1 MHRRRQLVQGDL
13 GSVEQTMVWKYPDDA
28 SCLVEGC
35 SRRPFARGWC
45 GLHYQRWKTTGDPE
59 AVKKRKSAGFL
70 DRHGYRRF
78 SIDGVPYAEHR
89 LVMEELLG
97 RLLLPEEHV
106 HHKNGIRHDNRPE
119 NLELWVG
126 WGRQPKGQRVA
137 DLIAFVVEHYPEQVA
152 EALRRAAPKRR

>member
-1 MHRRRQLVQGDL
+1 MTVFRNAG
-13 GSVEQTMVWKYPDDA
+13 VEA
-28 SCLVEGC
+28 CLVDGC

-45 GLHYQRWKTTGDPE
+45 GMHYQRWKTTGDPE
-59 AVKKRKSAGFL
+59 AIKKRKSAGFL
-70 DRHGYRRF
+70 DRHGYKRF

-97 RLLLPEEHV
+97 RPLLPEEHV

-119 NLELWVG
+119 NLELWLTH
-126 WGRQPKGQRVA
+126 QPKGQRVA

-152 EALRRAAPKRR
+152 DALRCAAPAAAAIEAESAVPS